1 MSVLFISYHNSRN
14 TLFFFSRLAGSRL
27 HPGVASGWAQ
37 FCSTAGTLRRRG
49 SFQFSHRNYPQYIK
63 AIAKLR
69 RGRFWG
75 MGIRG
80 TLEEQRGGGG
90 ATYLWLPLSKWN
102 WLPPATIPV
111 AFAYFRRM
119 VPYLHQY
126 LLPLWNLLFP
136 PEMVSNWLN
145 PTGTSSI
152 SFPSPLTHFV
162 SLYSLTYISFFAS
175 YNVST
180 FTYLSWDSNTLRYF
194 PCRSFITL
202 FKIRSRLPL
211 TLYRWKWSIQEI
223 CW

>member
-90 ATYLWLPLSKWN
+90 QRIYDYHYPSGIGFPQRPFPLRSHIFGGWSRICTSTFYHYEIFSSLPRWYRIG
-102 WLPPATIPV
+102 WTRPEPV
-111 AFAYFRRM
+111 ASRF
-119 VPYLHQY
+119 
-126 LLPLWNLLFP
+126 LLLLLILSRF
-136 PEMVSNWLN
+136 
-145 PTGTSSI
+145 I
-152 SFPSPLTHFV
+152 PSPIFRSSHHI
-162 SLYSLTYISFFAS
+162 TY
-175 YNVST
+175 
-180 FTYLSWDSNTLRYF
+180 R
-194 PCRSFITL
+194 
-202 FKIRSRLPL
+202 RLPTYPETP
-211 TLYRWKWSIQEI
+211 TLCVISLVEALLHYSKFDQD
-223 CW
+223 CL

>member
-90 ATYLWLPLSKWN
+90 GGNVFMITIIQVELASPSDHSRCVRIFSADGPVSAPVPSTTMKSSLP
-102 WLPPATIPV
+102 
-111 AFAYFRRM
+111 
-119 VPYLHQY
+119 
-126 LLPLWNLLFP
+126 
-136 PEMVSNWLN
+136 
-145 PTGTSSI
+145 
-152 SFPSPLTHFV
+152 
-162 SLYSLTYISFFAS
+162 
-175 YNVST
+175 
-180 FTYLSWDSNTLRYF
+180 
-194 PCRSFITL
+194 
-202 FKIRSRLPL
+202 SRDGIELAEPD
-211 TLYRWKWSIQEI
+211 RNQ
-223 CW
+223 